1 MQVSVEAGEGLERR
15 MKIDLPFEQIAVEV
29 EKRLQQFARN
39 ARLPGFRP
47 GKVPMKLLQKRFGER
62 VYHEVFGEMVQ
73 SSFVDALERES
84 LQPAGMPQ
92 IEPEIDLEGQKVG
105 FTAIFEV
112 MPEFELAALSGRVV
126 KRPVCELKDDDF
138 DTMMLRLREQ
148 RKTWDTVDRPCQPG
162 DRVEVSFAGTL
173 DGEAFEGGSASGLQI
188 ELGSGRMIP
197 GFEDG
202 LVGMAPGEER
212 ALDLTFPESYQAA
225 HLAGKPARFEVTL
238 TVVEEPRLPEVDAEF
253 ARSFG
258 IEDGDVERFT
268 SDVKANMERELAD
281 RVQDRTKEAVMDL
294 LLEANQIQLPKALV
308 QREAES
314 MAEQMTKRFGGGKLE
329 LPHTLFE
336 TGARRRVALGLILGT
351 IIKEQGLVADPQ
363 RVRSLIEQMAATYDQ
378 PQAFIDYHYRDRE
391 RLGAV
396 ESRVL
401 EDLVVEYVLG
411 QVEVEDEAVDFAAL
425 TSNSQLA

>member
-47 GKVPMKLLQKRFGER
+47 GKVPMKLLRQRFGDR
-62 VYHEVFGEMVQ
+62 LYHEVFGELVQ
-73 SSFVDALERES
+73 SSFVDALTQES

-92 IEPEIDLEGQKVG
+92 IEPAIDLEGQKVG

-112 MPEFELAALSGRVV
+112 MPEFELAPLSGRVV

-148 RKTWDTVDRPCQPG
+148 RKTWSAVERPCQLG
-162 DRVEVSFAGTL
+162 DRVEVSFTGTL
-173 DGEAFEGGSASGLQI
+173 DGEAFEGGSATGIEI

-197 GFEDG
+197 GFEEG

-212 ALDLTFPESYQAA
+212 SLDLTFPESYQAA
-225 HLAGKPARFEVTL
+225 HLAGKQARFEVTL
-238 TVVEEPRLPEVDAEF
+238 TLVEEPRLPEIDAEL
-253 ARSFG
+253 AQSFG
-258 IEDGDVERFT
+258 IEDGDVERFA
-268 SDVKANMERELAD
+268 SDVKANMERELAE
-281 RVQDRTKEAVMDL
+281 RVQARTKEAVMDL
-294 LLEANQIQLPKALV
+294 LFEAHQILLPSALV
-308 QREAES
+308 QREAEA
-314 MAEQMTKRFGGGKLE
+314 MAEQMTKSFGGGKLE

-336 TGARRRVALGLILGT
+336 SGARRRVALGLILGK
-351 IIKEQGLVADPQ
+351 IVKEQGLVADPQ

-378 PQAFIDYHYRDRE
+378 PQAFIDYYYRDRE
-391 RLGAV
+391 RLGTI
-396 ESRVL
+396 ETRVL
-401 EDLVVEYVLG
+401 EDQVVDFVLA
-411 QVEVEDEAVDFAAL
+411 QVSVEDEVVDFATL
-425 TSNSQLA
+425 TSGA